1 MLKFNFI
8 IICVMFS
15 LFCTKGCFFKI
26 YIYYHTTVV
35 CSINFILQIRWNLKS
50 AKAAL
55 EIYFNNLKRQS
66 ISTYNANEHWKM
78 VWRNLKISCLFLA
91 IFFTKSASF
100 VMQWNIKRVSLSVLI
115 SSFFCYWNTMKIFN
129 ELGQIK
135 NLVNISPAFAGMITI

>member
-1 MLKFNFI
+1 
-8 IICVMFS
+8 MF
-15 LFCTKGCFFKI
+15 FQNI

-50 AKAAL
+50 GKAAL

-66 ISTYNANEHWKM
+66 ISTYSANEHWKM

-100 VMQWNIKRVSLSVLI
+100 VMQWNIKSVSLSVLI
-115 SSFFCYWNTMKIFN
+115 SSFFCYWNTMKIFK